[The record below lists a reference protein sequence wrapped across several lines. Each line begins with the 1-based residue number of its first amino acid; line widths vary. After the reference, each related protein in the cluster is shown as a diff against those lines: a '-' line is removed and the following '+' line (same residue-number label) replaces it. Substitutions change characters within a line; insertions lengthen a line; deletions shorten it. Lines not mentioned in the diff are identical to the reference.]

1 MKKIYKE
8 IILGVAV
15 VLLGLFAW
23 YFLRYVFY
31 VGGLTAGC
39 WILGGILFI
48 LFGIAL
54 CLAMLLIKNKAILFS
69 SIGLTLVLFFIFFHN
84 EPFYYLIVLI
94 LLFLAFMAATRK
106 IKKEEEIQANLD
118 YWRIWKRGLPIFI
131 TTLILLISVV
141 YYFSPGLISK
151 RDARISVSDEI
162 IDSVLKPLEDKI
174 SVGIINASKN
184 TVYNLI
190 DKQLNNLVEPF
201 RYLIPLG
208 LAVGLFLSLKL
219 VSLFYVPIVIMLSWL
234 AIKILIKL
242 KFVKSKK
249 IQKEVESVSL

>member
-1 MKKIYKE
+1 MDKIKKE
-8 IILGVAV
+8 IILGGAV

-23 YFLRYVFY
+23 YFLRHIFY
-31 VGGLTAGC
+31 VGNLTIGC
-39 WILGGILFI
+39 WIWGGILFI
-48 LFGIAL
+48 LLGIAL
-54 CLAMLLIKNKAILFS
+54 CLAMLLIKNKAILFG
-69 SIGLTLVLFFIFFHN
+69 SIGLTFALFFIFFHN

-94 LLFLAFMAATRK
+94 LLFLAFMVATRK
-106 IKKEEEIQANLD
+106 IKKEEEIQVNLD
-118 YWRIWKRGLPIFI
+118 YWRIWKRGLPILI
-131 TTLILLISVV
+131 TALILLISVV

-151 RDARISVSDEI
+151 RDARISISDEI
-162 IDSVLKPLEDKI
+162 IDSALKPLEDKI
-174 SVGIINASKN
+174 GIGIINASKN

-219 VSLFYVPIVIMLSWL
+219 VSLFYVLIVIMLSWL

-242 KFVKSKK
+242 NFVKSEK